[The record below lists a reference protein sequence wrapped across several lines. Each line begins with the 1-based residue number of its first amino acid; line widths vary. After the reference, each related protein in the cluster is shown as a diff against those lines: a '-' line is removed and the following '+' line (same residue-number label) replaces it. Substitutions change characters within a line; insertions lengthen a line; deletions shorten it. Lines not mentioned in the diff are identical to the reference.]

1 LIVWRLAPRAHA
13 RQLDGVGN
21 RDTGAR
27 WNSGRGRGVVYTSL
41 SVATCVLETYVHL
54 GPALRARLPDNLM
67 LVEIDLPADAGVV
80 RLGHEQIPV
89 DADQP
94 TQDGRTWYQQTGDA
108 WLEARMALA
117 LIAPSAV
124 VPQELNAMLNPAHP
138 RMADVRIASS
148 RPFRFDPR
156 RATRLA

>member
-21 RDTGAR
+21 RDAGAR

-41 SVATCVLETYVHL
+41 NVATCVLETYVHL

-67 LVEIDLPADAGVV
+67 LVEIHVPEDAGVV
-80 RLGHEQIPV
+80 RVGREQIPG

-94 TQDGRTWYQQTGDA
+94 RQDGRT
-108 WLEARMALA
+108 
-117 LIAPSAV
+117 
-124 VPQELNAMLNPAHP
+124 
-138 RMADVRIASS
+138 
-148 RPFRFDPR
+148 
-156 RATRLA
+156 